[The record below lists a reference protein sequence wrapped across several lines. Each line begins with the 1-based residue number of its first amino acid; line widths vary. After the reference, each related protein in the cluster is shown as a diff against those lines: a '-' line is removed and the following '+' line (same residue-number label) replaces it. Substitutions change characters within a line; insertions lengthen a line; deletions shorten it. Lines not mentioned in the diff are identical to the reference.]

1 MIAALAFAHGVTY
14 ARAMTRVYARSNPD
28 RIGTIVGD
36 APHGDVLV
44 HWDGEDADR
53 HWRLAR
59 NQLVELH
66 QTELQ
71 LLDMLDRL
79 RDAFNL
85 QIESTMRDIRRIMK
99 KEERR

>member
-1 MIAALAFAHGVTY
+1 
-14 ARAMTRVYARSNPD
+14 MTRVYARSNPD

-44 HWDGEDADR
+44 HWDGEDDDR
-53 HWRLAR
+53 RWRIQR
-59 NQLVELH
+59 DQLVEIDDLAIMPEGAKPPQNH
-66 QTELQ
+66 IELQ

-85 QIESTMRDIRRIMK
+85 QIETTMRDIRRLMK
-99 KEERR
+99 KEGKR